1 MKKIE
6 MMNVYVSNLAVLN
19 VKLHNLHWNVVG
31 QQFMPIHLFT
41 EELYDELFI
50 KYDDAAERIK
60 MLGHQPLASM
70 KAYLEAATIE
80 ELPSKSYSEKEV
92 LDHLKEDLNLLLK
105 SSRELREIADQ
116 EDDFETVALL
126 EGHIMDYSKKLWF
139 VSTMSQ

>member
-70 KAYLEAATIE
+70 KTYLEAATIE